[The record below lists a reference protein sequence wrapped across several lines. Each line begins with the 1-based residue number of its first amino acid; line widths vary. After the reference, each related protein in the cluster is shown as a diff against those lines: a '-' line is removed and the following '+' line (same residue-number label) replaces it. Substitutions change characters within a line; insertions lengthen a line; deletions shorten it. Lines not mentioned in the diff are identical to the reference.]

1 MRKLLGYVLVAGTA
15 AVLVDL
21 TGVEAG
27 PKASLV
33 AAVLTAFVAA
43 AIWSRVAQ
51 AAHKR
56 WQTQDRSSH
65 E

>member
-1 MRKLLGYVLVAGTA
+1 MRKLLGYIVVAGTA
-15 AVLVDL
+15 VVLVDL
-21 TGVEAG
+21 TGVAAG

-33 AAVLTAFVAA
+33 VAVLTGVVAV

-51 AAHKR
+51 ASRER
-56 WQTQDRSSH
+56 WQTQERSPG